1 MNDDLPR
8 ALRFEARRRLGAVVV
23 ASVVAALGW
32 TAVRLFLSWSIH
44 GAFSEST
51 LVTDRNGSLLRL
63 TTASDGQYRLWTAL
77 REFPPETL
85 EAVLMKEDQ
94 SFWWNSGV
102 DALALIR
109 AAWHS
114 LVVKD
119 YRVGASTVTMQTVR
133 IAWNLDTGDI
143 PGKLVQIAGAWALT
157 AFVSKAEILE
167 AYVNLAPCGGN
178 VQGFGTASR
187 IWFGKPPGRLNL
199 SESLALAVLPQ
210 DPAHRN
216 PTDPGDAA
224 AIDEARQRLAKTWIA
239 FHPRS
244 AVSPA
249 QLAMPLSFRK
259 NLPFL
264 APHVVTRLIA
274 ENPSQHRLPST
285 LDLGLQRLT
294 EGAIQRFTRR
304 NGSLGVTNASALLVR
319 ADTMEVLAS
328 VGSADFQN
336 WSIQGQVDGTRAL
349 RSPGSTLKPFLYAL
363 ALEQGLIHPLTAL
376 KDARVHFGGYNP
388 DNFDNDFEG
397 PIRAVDALVKS
408 RNVPAVILTG
418 QVKHPDLYEFLQKAD
433 LNLPFPR
440 DHYGLSIILGGAEV
454 TMTSLVRLYG
464 SLAGPGDQAGVTRP
478 LRYLSDSPLTPGTR
492 LLTAESAWLV
502 RKMLETKPRP
512 DADEGWN
519 ASPVEADSAAE
530 LARHSSPAG
539 GWENRQGAVAYKTG
553 TSIGFRDA
561 WSVGIADGLILAVW
575 VGDFAGASNPEFIG
589 LKSAAP
595 LMFEIIDAWRASA
608 SPPESAADSPRSGIV
623 FVPVC
628 SVSGGIATDACP
640 DVVLAPFIAGVSP
653 IAPCSVHQ
661 IYPVDQTTGLRR
673 AHAIPGVTK
682 PVRFEVWP
690 SDILELF
697 ADAGLAR
704 AVPPALDPTDTDEA
718 NTGPNGG
725 WTPQIL
731 SPVKGLSYRADAAG
745 ERVPLAAAVG
755 SDVRSL
761 WWFVDDKLVGQ
772 TARGEPLLWK
782 PKQGH
787 HAVRVVD
794 DQGRH
799 AEMEFDV
806 TL

>member
-1 MNDDLPR
+1 MNAELPASLR
-8 ALRFEARRRLGAVVV
+8 AEVRRKLPGVLI
-23 ASVVAALGW
+23 ASVAAAGGW
-32 TAVRLFLSWSIH
+32 MLIRLLLAWSLH
-44 GAFSEST
+44 GVFPEST
-51 LVTDRNGSLLRL
+51 LVTDRNGALLRL

-77 REFPPETL
+77 KEFPAETL
-85 EAVLMKEDQ
+85 EAVLLKEDQ

-102 DALALIR
+102 DALALAR
-109 AAWHS
+109 AVWHS

-119 YRVGASTVTMQTVR
+119 YRIGASTLTMQTAR
-133 IAWNLDTGDI
+133 IAWNLDTGEI

-157 AFVSKAEILE
+157 AFLSKEEILE

-178 VQGFGTASR
+178 VQGFAAASR
-187 IWFGKPPGRLNL
+187 IWFAKAPSRLNL

-210 DPAHRN
+210 DPARRN
-216 PTDPGDAA
+216 PSNPSDWP
-224 AIDEARQRLAKTWIA
+224 AIEGARQRLAQTWLSI
-239 FHPRS
+239 HPGARVS
-244 AVSPA
+244 AAP
-249 QLAMPLSFRK
+249 LAMPLSFRK

-264 APHVVTRLIA
+264 APHLVTRLIA
-274 ENPSQHRLPST
+274 ENPGRHRLSTT
-285 LDLGLQRLT
+285 LDLGLQRLV
-294 EGAIQRFTRR
+294 EGAIQRFTQR
-304 NGSLGVTNASALLVR
+304 NASLGVTNASALLVR

-328 VGSADFQN
+328 VGSAAFGDPA
-336 WSIQGQVDGTRAL
+336 IDGQVDGTRAL

-418 QVKHPDLYEFLQKAD
+418 QVKHPDLYEFLQKSGLD
-433 LNLPFPR
+433 LPFPR

-454 TMTSLVRLYG
+454 TMTSLVKLYG
-464 SLAGPGDQAGVTRP
+464 LLAGPGDQAGVTRP
-478 LRYLSDSPLTPGTR
+478 LRDLTDAPLTPTSR
-492 LLTAESAWLV
+492 LLTPESAWLV

-512 DADEGWN
+512 DSDEGWN
-519 ASPVEADSAAE
+519 SSPVQADSAAE
-530 LARHSSPAG
+530 LARHSTPVGDWDQSS
-539 GWENRQGAVAYKTG
+539 GAVAYKTG

-575 VGDFAGASNPEFIG
+575 VGDFSGASNPEFIG

-608 SPPESAADSPRSGIV
+608 APPEPPSDSPPSGIV

-640 DVVLAPFIAGVSP
+640 TVVLAPFIAGVSP
-653 IAPCSVHQ
+653 IAPCAVHQ

-673 AHAIPGVTK
+673 AHEIPGITK
-682 PVRFEVWP
+682 LVRFEVWP

-697 ADAGLAR
+697 AEAGLAR
-704 AVPPALDPTDTDEA
+704 AVPPPLDPSDSSEA
-718 NTGPNGG
+718 NTGPPGG
-725 WTPQIL
+725 WAPQIL
-731 SPVKGLSYRADAAG
+731 SPVKGLTYRSNSAG

-755 SDVRSL
+755 SDVRWA
-761 WWFVDDKLVGQ
+761 WWFIDDKLVGKV
-772 TARGEPLLWK
+772 ARGEPFLWK
-782 PKQGH
+782 PGQGH
-787 HAVRVVD
+787 HTARVVD

-799 AEMEFDV
+799 AEMGFDV
-806 TL
+806 SL